1 MQNPLLRQ
9 LLMMGLETTNLV
21 VDRLQKTLDDW
32 VKDGRLN
39 QKDAKEFLDDMLFR
53 LKEEQGNFE
62 DQFQRRLR
70 ATLKDIGVPENSDV
84 EALRNRVEQLEYQV
98 RQLQERQERR

>member
-9 LLMMGLETTNLV
+9 LLMLGLETTNMM

-39 QKDAKEFLDDMLFR
+39 QTDAKEFLDDMLFR

-62 DQFQRRLR
+62 DQL
-70 ATLKDIGVPENSDV
+70 PENSDV
-84 EALRNRVEQLEYQV
+84 EALKNRVEQLEYQV
-98 RQLQERQERR
+98 RQLQEKR